1 VEFADFE
8 NHPIE
13 GIARMGNKPFRVPL
27 LSQIDGNLWQGGCP
41 VGVAPVEFDFIINL
55 YPWEPYRIHDHQ
67 IMLVAR
73 LYDHGEIPEERLLLP
88 LARHV
93 NQCRVAGPT
102 LVHCQAGLNRSALV
116 AGLALIEAGM
126 PAQDAVNL
134 LREKRCDAVLCNQA
148 FEGWLLRRVRA
159 ERRKA
164 A

>member
-1 VEFADFE
+1 MEFADFD
-8 NHPIE
+8 NHHIE
-13 GIARMGNKPFRVPL
+13 GIARMGNKPFAVPL
-27 LSQIDGNLWQGGCP
+27 ISQIDGNLWQGGCP
-41 VGVAPVEFDFIINL
+41 VGMAPKEFHFIINL

-67 IMLVAR
+67 IMLTAR
-73 LYDHGEIPEERLLLP
+73 LYDHGSVPDERLLLP

-93 NQCRVAGPT
+93 NQCRAAGTT

-134 LREKRCDAVLCNQA
+134 LRAKRCDAVLCNQA
-148 FEGWLLRRVRA
+148 FEQWLLGRKFVD
-159 ERRKA
+159 RRKA